1 MKYVLAI
8 IILIISILLLFKKLK
23 DFLNELI
30 GFLKRKEE

>member
-30 GFLKRKEE
+30 DFLKRKEE

>member
-8 IILIISILLLFKKLK
+8 IILIISILLAFKKLK

-30 GFLKRKEE
+30 DFLKRKEE